1 MILKFFPSRRPLPT
15 PAQVR
20 EESSPEQLSV
30 WWRQVRL
37 SRSTYLFEAFALN
50 AATPPVVLSAVYRH
64 PLTPEPVR
72 ALVLLHADCP
82 PRLLAHGAVSRSEGQ
97 RHAAAQNPSTP
108 AAQLS
113 VLCTEV
119 YYDVAECAV
128 RNPSTPTRSMLVP
141 NLVRVDYLRALVIEQ
156 LTARADGYDALVAF
170 LISKGLLEDTG
181 VDLPF
186 DFLLSYLPR

>member
-1 MILKFFPSRRPLPT
+1 MTLKFFRSRKPLPT
-15 PAQVR
+15 AAQVR
-20 EESSPEQLSV
+20 EGSSPEQLSS

-37 SRSTYLFEAFALN
+37 ARSTYLFEAFALN
-50 AATPPVVLSAVYRH
+50 ATSPTAVIRGVYRH
-64 PLTPEPVR
+64 PFTTDPVR

-82 PRLLAHGAVSRSEGQ
+82 ARLLRRGAVSPSEGQ

-113 VLCTEV
+113 VLCADV
-119 YYDVAECAV
+119 FYDVAECAV

-141 NLVRVDYLRALVIEQ
+141 TLLRVNHLRTLVIEQ
-156 LTARADGYDALVAF
+156 LTARADGYDALVEF
-170 LISKGLLEDTG
+170 LISEGLLEDAG